1 MKEKID
7 DYLQDFYT
15 VDQNYNTITMM
26 KEKKNMVVTYRKDNT
41 DISLIRPKRRFQMVS
56 FLLRF
61 GDRPFHS
68 LS

>member
-26 KEKKNMVVTYRKDNT
+26 KEKKEYGCYL
-41 DISLIRPKRRFQMVS
+41 SKR
-56 FLLRF
+56 
-61 GDRPFHS
+61 
-68 LS
+68 

>member
-26 KEKKNMVVTYRKDNT
+26 KEKKNMVVTYRKGHT
-41 DISLIRPKRRFQMVS
+41 TSLLVIF
-56 FLLRF
+56 FLLF
-61 GDRPFHS
+61 KEFVLFL
-68 LS
+68 LSASWLTR